1 MTQRP
6 GNAPTIGTPAGKPA
20 KGSARKKPR
29 SSWHRRAGKPVRFWM
44 LMIVVAALVH
54 PFVPEGRWLMVHLFT
69 LGAATNSVLV
79 WGQHFAERLLK
90 LELPADFR
98 KWQLLRIYI
107 LNAGIVVTI
116 AGKLS
121 DIWPITTVGA
131 AIIGLAVTWHA
142 LVILRQVITHRDST
156 YAVVG
161 WHYVASACL
170 LPIGAVFGALLASP
184 VGEDF
189 HDRLVLA
196 HELVNLVGFIGL
208 AASGTL
214 VTMFPAMWRTRMS
227 RFSRPFWALGFQLAG
242 IILGAVSALLGFWT
256 GASLGFA
263 VVAVGWIISAL
274 PWAHNIIDVLKDP
287 RDRVIYP
294 ALSAAGAVVWLIAAL
309 LAAVPLA
316 SRPAFTMTDLT
327 LPLVIGFA
335 AQLLLGVLS
344 WVLPSTIGGGS
355 AAMNAG
361 LREAN
366 RAGGFRFAIINLGLL
381 LWLLPLA
388 SWTKVAVSAAVGLA
402 LVSYLPL
409 TVRSTKAQLQVVKN
423 RARMKAM
430 AKAAEAKAAG
440 GAKAA
445 EAGSDAGG
453 AAPAKK
459 SRLPEVPMQ
468 EPDKRPQRVGTQ
480 FAAALGV
487 LALIVGLTGQL
498 VGGGGSSSPSAE
510 VAPEIVATGNTVEAT
525 IETDDMSF
533 VPNVVAANVGDR
545 VLLHVNNTDSQV
557 HDLRLATGAHTGR
570 MAPGSSATLEIPLLP
585 GTVEGW
591 CTIAGHRQ
599 MGMTMSIQALGKAS
613 DIPPAPGHE
622 GDIHAAHGAHMVP
635 EPEPDSP
642 TIDPVLAPAEDSTL
656 HKVTL
661 RASEMRGYIA
671 PGVEQNLWTFNGGP
685 VGPTL
690 RGRVGDEFEVTLIND
705 GTMSHS
711 LDFHAGMVSP
721 DEPMRQLAPGES
733 LVYRF
738 RAEHAGIWLYHCS
751 TMPMSNHISAGMH
764 GAVVIDPPDLAP
776 VDHEFVMVQSEG
788 YWGEDGPDPDKV
800 AAETPDAYRF
810 NGYPAQYVAH
820 PIHLKTG
827 ETARFWVLAAGP
839 NKGTS
844 FHIVGTQFHRVY
856 KEGALRLDDSVGGGQ
871 ALDLSAAQGGYVEA
885 RFIEPG
891 TYTFVDHQMVH
902 AELGA
907 RGKII
912 VE

>member
-1 MTQRP
+1 MTKRP
-6 GNAPTIGTPAGKPA
+6 GTAPPTGTPTGQSPDA
-20 KGSARKKPR
+20 KARKKPR

-44 LMIVVAALVH
+44 LMIIVAALVH

-90 LELPADFR
+90 VELPADFR
-98 KWQLLRIYI
+98 RWQLLRIYL

-116 AGKLS
+116 GGKLG

-131 AIIGLAVTWHA
+131 AIIGLVVAWHA
-142 LVILRQVITHRDST
+142 VVILRQVIAHRRST

-184 VGEDF
+184 VGDAL

-242 IILGAVSALLGFWT
+242 IVVGAVSALMGVWL

-263 VVAVGWIISAL
+263 LVAVGWMISAL
-274 PWAHNIIDVLKDP
+274 PWAHNIIEVLKDP

-294 ALSAAGAVVWLIAAL
+294 ALSAAGAVVWLIASL

-316 SRPAFTMTDLT
+316 HHPAFTMTDLT

-355 AAMNAG
+355 AAVNAG
-361 LREAN
+361 LRETN
-366 RAGGFRFAIINLGLL
+366 RAGAFRFMVINLGLV
-381 LWLLPLA
+381 LWLLPLP
-388 SWTKVAVSAAVGLA
+388 SWTKVAVSAAVGAA
-402 LVSYLPL
+402 LVAFLPL
-409 TVRSTKAQLQVVKN
+409 MVRSTKAQLQVVKR
-423 RARMKAM
+423 RARMKA
-430 AKAAEAKAAG
+430 EAAAG
-440 GAKAA
+440 GGA
-445 EAGSDAGG
+445 AGS
-453 AAPAKK
+453 AA
-459 SRLPEVPMQ
+459 PEVPMQ
-468 EPDKRPQRVGTQ
+468 QPDKRPQPVGTQ
-480 FAAALGV
+480 FAAAIGV
-487 LALIVGLTGQL
+487 LALILGLTGQL
-498 VGGGGSSSPSAE
+498 VGGGGGGTTAE
-510 VAPEIVATGNTVEAT
+510 VNPDIVATGTTVEAT
-525 IETDDMSF
+525 IDTEDMSF
-533 VPNVVAANVGDR
+533 VPNVVVANVGDR
-545 VLLHVNNTDSQV
+545 VLLHVRNTDSQV
-557 HDLRLATGAHTGR
+557 HDLRLDTGAHTGR
-570 MAPGSSATLEIPLLP
+570 MAPGSSATVEIPVLP

-599 MGMTMSIQALGKAS
+599 MGMTMSIQAMGS
-613 DIPPAPGHE
+613 PIDIPPPSGSAGAGH
-622 GDIHAAHGAHMVP
+622 GAHGAHMVADPDP
-635 EPEPDSP
+635 ESP
-642 TIDPVLAPAEDSTL
+642 TIDPALAPAENSTL

-751 TMPMSNHISAGMH
+751 TMPMSHHISAGMH
-764 GAVVIDPPDLAP
+764 GAVIIDPPDLAP

-788 YWGEDGPDPDKV
+788 YWGEDGPDPHKV

-820 PIHLKTG
+820 PIRLKAG

-856 KEGALRLDDSVGGGQ
+856 KEGALRLDDSEGGGQ
-871 ALDLSAAQGGYVEA
+871 ALDLAAAQGGYVEA

>member
-1 MTQRP
+1 MTERP
-6 GNAPTIGTPAGKPA
+6 GTAQVSGKASEIANQHAPTRGK
-20 KGSARKKPR
+20 KR

-44 LMIVVAALVH
+44 LMIIVAAMVH
-54 PFVPEGRWLMVHLFT
+54 PFVPDGRWLMVHLFT

-90 LELPADFR
+90 LELPPDFR

-121 DIWPITTVGA
+121 DFWLITTCGA
-131 AIIGLAVTWHA
+131 AIIGLAVAWHA
-142 LVILRQVITHRDST
+142 LVILGQVIRHKDRT
-156 YAVVG
+156 YAIVG
-161 WHYVASACL
+161 WHYVASATL
-170 LPIGAVFGALLASP
+170 LPIGAVFGALLVSP
-184 VGEDF
+184 VGEAF

-214 VTMFPAMWRTRMS
+214 ITMFPAMWRTRMS
-227 RFSRPFWALGFQLAG
+227 PYARPLWALGCQLAG
-242 IILGAVSALLGFWT
+242 IILGVISALCGFWT

-263 VVAVGWIISAL
+263 LVAIGWILSAV
-274 PWAHNIIDVLKDP
+274 PWAHNVLEVLKDP

-294 ALSAAGAVVWLIAAL
+294 ALSAAGAVLWLIGTL
-309 LAAVPLA
+309 IAAVPLA
-316 SRPAFTMTDLT
+316 SHPAFTMTDLT

-344 WVLPSTIGGGS
+344 WILPSTIGGGS

-361 LREAN
+361 LKEAN
-366 RAGGFRFAIINLGLL
+366 RAGAFRFGIINLGLA

-402 LVSYLPL
+402 LVAYLPL
-409 TVRSTKAQLQVVKN
+409 TVRSTKAQMKVLKQ
-423 RARMKAM
+423 RAKMKAA
-430 AKAAEAKAAG
+430 AKAAASGKGEEVG
-440 GAKAA
+440 
-445 EAGSDAGG
+445 
-453 AAPAKK
+453 
-459 SRLPEVPMQ
+459 VPMQ
-468 EPDKRPQRVGTQ
+468 TPDKQPPRVGTQ
-480 FAAALGV
+480 LAAAVGV

-498 VGGGGSSSPSAE
+498 AGGGGAPQSA
-510 VAPEIVATGNTVEAT
+510 VDPKVVATGNTVEAT
-525 IETDDMSF
+525 INTDDMSF
-533 VPNVVAANVGDR
+533 VPNVVSANVGDR
-545 VLLHVNNTDSQV
+545 VVLHINNTDAQV
-557 HDLRLATGAHTGR
+557 HDLRLSTGAHTGR
-570 MAPGSSATLEIPLLP
+570 MAPGAAATLEIPVLP

-599 MGMTMSIQALGKAS
+599 MGMTMSIQALGEAAV
-613 DIPPAPGHE
+613 IPPAPGHE
-622 GDIHAAHGAHMVP
+622 GHAGHAGHGAHMVADP
-635 EPEPDSP
+635 DPDSP
-642 TIDPVLAPAEDSTL
+642 TIDPALAPAENSTL

-733 LVYRF
+733 LIYRF

-820 PIHLKTG
+820 PIHLKAG

-856 KEGALRLDDSVGGGQ
+856 KEGALRLDDSEGGGQ
-871 ALDLSAAQGGYVEA
+871 ALDLAAAQGGYVEA